1 MNVCFNEI
9 TDELALEGS
18 LKNTK
23 GDGCITFSE
32 IASFDKQDINAL
44 W

>member
-9 TDELALEGS
+9 TVELARESS
-18 LKNTK
+18 LKDTN
-23 GDGCITFSE
+23 GDGCITFSK
-32 IASFDKQDINAL
+32 IASLDKQDINAL